1 MIFQDLVFNMFFLI
15 PLILA
20 FGGFI
25 GIGYIVLPKAREM
38 KGKKDLPGINE
49 DFWHLMFP
57 ELVRFLNLTQ
67 SKLKVFKDNAAVD
80 YEKFLRRVRILSLK
94 TDNLVNKLLE
104 KRQKNGVKKE
114 FKEINSHLNGQ
125 TVNKYFKTKES
136 NFIAEIAKN
145 PKDKNLYKSLAALY
159 MENKMLS
166 DAREVFDVVLEL
178 DPNENEAREALEKIV
193 KKM

>member
-1 MIFQDLVFNMFFLI
+1 MFSII

-38 KGKKDLPGINE
+38 REKEDLPEINE
-49 DFWHLMFP
+49 SFWHLIFP
-57 ELVRFLNLTQ
+57 ELIRFLNLTQ
-67 SKLKVFKDNAAVD
+67 AKLKVFKDNIAVD

-94 TDNLVNKLLE
+94 TDNFVNKLLE

-114 FKEINSHLNGQ
+114 FKEVNNHFNGQ
-125 TVNKYFKTKES
+125 TVNKYFKTKENNLIS
-136 NFIAEIAKN
+136 EIAKN

-159 MENKMLS
+159 MENKMYD
-166 DAREVFDVVLEL
+166 DAEETYNVVLEL
-178 DPNENEAREALEKIV
+178 DPNENEAMEALEKIV
-193 KKM
+193 KMM

>member
-1 MIFQDLVFNMFFLI
+1 MFFLI

-25 GIGYIVLPKAREM
+25 GIGYIVLPKAREI
-38 KGKKDLPGINE
+38 KWKEDLSEINE
-49 DFWHLMFP
+49 DLWHLMFP

-94 TDNLVNKLLE
+94 TDNFVNKLLE

-114 FKEINSHLNGQ
+114 FKEIDNHLNSQ

-159 MENKMLS
+159 MENKMYD
-166 DAREVFDVVLEL
+166 DAEETYNVVLEL
-178 DPNENEAREALEKIV
+178 DPGDLEAKEGIEKIGKTV
-193 KKM
+193 